1 MRVGILGGTFDP
13 IHIGHLIIAE
23 EARVKI
29 NLEKI
34 IFMPAGRP
42 WMNGNQVI
50 TKPENRWDMTVLATS
65 SNKWFDASPH
75 ELSRTEPTYTVDTL
89 KQIRSEN
96 KNAEMFFILG
106 QDAVGTFLNW
116 KDPCGILELCTIV
129 VAARPRNQELNITSL
144 EQRCPGASKNVVILN
159 SPLLSFSGTEIRRRV
174 SQGRSIRYMVPS
186 EVEGYIYRNHL
197 YREDKEARR

>member
-1 MRVGILGGTFDP
+1 MVRVGILGGTFDP
-13 IHIGHLIIAE
+13 IHIGHLVIAE

-42 WMNGNQVI
+42 WMKGNQVI
-50 TKPENRWDMTVLATS
+50 TKPGNRWDMTVLAIS
-65 SNKWFDASPH
+65 NNKWFEASPR
-75 ELSRTEPTYTVDTL
+75 ELSESEPTYTVDTL
-89 KQIRSEN
+89 KQIRSED
-96 KNAEMFFILG
+96 KNSEMFFILG
-106 QDAVGTFLNW
+106 QDALGTFVNW

-129 VAARPRNQELNITSL
+129 VASRPRSQEQSITAL
-144 EQRCPGASKNVVILN
+144 EQRCPDASQNMVILN
-159 SPLLSFSGTEIRRRV
+159 SPLVSFSGTEIRRRV

-197 YREDKEARR
+197 YSGDKEA